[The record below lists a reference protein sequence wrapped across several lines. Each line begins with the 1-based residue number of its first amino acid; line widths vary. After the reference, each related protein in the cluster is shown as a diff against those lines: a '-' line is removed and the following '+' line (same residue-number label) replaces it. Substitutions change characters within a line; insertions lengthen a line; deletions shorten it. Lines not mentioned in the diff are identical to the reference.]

1 MSSQKDCQK
10 IEAEYQLLP
19 TSHSDY
25 DWIVSGKNKKPKKKK
40 AKTSAGNH
48 NESHSQE
55 GREELNCLHKW
66 YLLLES
72 SIFFKGEVSDN
83 SDSDDGARKSGSSS
97 SYSSSESEE
106 EFNDGYDENLMG
118 DDNDQARLASMTEKE
133 REEELFNRNERR
145 EVMRT
150 RYTFDFYIE
159 LALVFLPSLF

>member
-72 SIFFKGEVSDN
+72 SIFLKVKFQITLI
-83 SDSDDGARKSGSSS
+83 
-97 SYSSSESEE
+97 
-106 EFNDGYDENLMG
+106 LMMV
-118 DDNDQARLASMTEKE
+118 QEKVEAPLAIPAPSQKKNVMMMETLM
-133 REEELFNRNERR
+133 ELMMIRP
-145 EVMRT
+145 VW
-150 RYTFDFYIE
+150 
-159 LALVFLPSLF
+159 LP